1 MNINDIDLE
10 NCIEEID
17 YTHKFTSILIDNMVK
32 LSHKTSKI
40 RDMGDEVVKT
50 LMEYSENDDGYDKQ
64 FLTNVKN
71 YSNCLS
77 TVEDCRDS
85 QVFFLYFK

>member
-10 NCIEEID
+10 SCIEEID
-17 YTHKFTSILIDNMVK
+17 YTHKFTSMLIDNMVK

-50 LMEYSENDDGYDKQ
+50 LMEFAENDYGYDKQ
-64 FLTNVKN
+64 FLSNLKN

-77 TVEDCRDS
+77 SVEDGRDS
-85 QVFFLYFK
+85 QVH